1 MRIFF
6 MPDHISKIRWLIS
19 QLEIAYLQVLDYRI
33 NEETFL
39 RLDRVTMRTFS
50 DGFKTAVATLP
61 LILLFTIGC
70 AGSRVSKGECEFSTD
85 CPANRI
91 CRDGRCLS
99 TSDGSICAAN
109 ERAVNGRC
117 EPVICECQSDDD
129 CGGDRCVDC
138 ACYARTCQD
147 EQTRPCETVCGGDQ
161 ICRNG
166 VWLPCRQSEPERC
179 GDSIDNDCDG
189 DTDEDCA
196 CTDGQIRPCS
206 NECGG
211 GQEEVPTDN
220 LATVQPLNRD
230 QRFAAIKSTKTAM
243 VNLMTAVDVRRRE
256 RCASV
261 SQHVARAQRSVM
273 ALDSP
278 IVLRNP
284 RAMRSVMVST
294 TTATGILII
303 N

>member
-1 MRIFF
+1 MVDANLLFANVRVMMIAVETGALTAPATQERAKMSKLVLVKRYAAGTKFVEMGF
-6 MPDHISKIRWLIS
+6 GCLVDKVSQNGAATQSIMIAMVIPTKIAHAPMDRSDHV
-19 QLEIAYLQVLDYRI
+19 QMNV
-33 NEETFL
+33 
-39 RLDRVTMRTFS
+39 
-50 DGFKTAVATLP
+50 AVAKK
-61 LILLFTIGC
+61 
-70 AGSRVSKGECEFSTD
+70 SVS
-85 CPANRI
+85 
-91 CRDGRCLS
+91 
-99 TSDGSICAAN
+99 
-109 ERAVNGRC
+109 
-117 EPVICECQSDDD
+117 
-129 CGGDRCVDC
+129 
-138 ACYARTCQD
+138 
-147 EQTRPCETVCGGDQ
+147 
-161 ICRNG
+161 
-166 VWLPCRQSEPERC
+166 
-179 GDSIDNDCDG
+179 
-189 DTDEDCA
+189 
-196 CTDGQIRPCS
+196 
-206 NECGG
+206 
-211 GQEEVPTDN
+211 TDN